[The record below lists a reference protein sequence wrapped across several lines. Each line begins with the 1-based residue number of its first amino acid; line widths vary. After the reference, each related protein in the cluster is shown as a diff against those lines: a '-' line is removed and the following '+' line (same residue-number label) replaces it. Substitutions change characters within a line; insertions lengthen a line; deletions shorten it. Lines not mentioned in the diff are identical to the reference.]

1 MIILDRYEYEEG
13 VPLCNVHTYECPH
26 CQEFIFTEEQVEE
39 MEKRTEMIKSEML
52 AFERKV
58 TVSGRSLV
66 INLPED
72 LVKHMNIV
80 KGKKVKIFPGGKKKF
95 IVEV

>member
-1 MIILDRYEYEEG
+1 M
-13 VPLCNVHTYECPH
+13 
-26 CQEFIFTEEQVEE
+26 F
-39 MEKRTEMIKSEML
+39 

-72 LVKHMNIV
+72 LIKHMNIV
-80 KGKKVKIFPGGKKKF
+80 KGKKVKIFPDGRRKF